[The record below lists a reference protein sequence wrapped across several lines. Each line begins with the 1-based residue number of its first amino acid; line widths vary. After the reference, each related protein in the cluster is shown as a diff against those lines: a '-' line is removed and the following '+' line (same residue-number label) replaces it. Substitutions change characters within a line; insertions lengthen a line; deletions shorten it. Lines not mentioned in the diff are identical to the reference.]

1 MKYLWIVF
9 GIICFISAYIMYSL
23 RNDSHLS
30 ELGDFFWIPL
40 PLGAL
45 LILFA
50 LKAKPKNDNNDNL
63 LD

>member
-1 MKYLWIVF
+1 MKNKKLLMGLALLCVVASIVMF
-9 GIICFISAYIMYSL
+9 NF

-45 LILFA
+45 ALFGA
-50 LKAKPKNDNNDNL
+50 MKGNKQA
-63 LD
+63 